1 MTRNGRNAAFPH
13 LKAINKILRKLKEHI
28 ISVNQEQVIVFK
40 KQSENKQLILG
51 NET

>member
-1 MTRNGRNAAFPH
+1 MTRNGRNAAFLH

-40 KQSENKQLILG
+40 KTIRKQKI
-51 NET
+51 NYC